1 MTKGKKEPKE
11 KEVKS
16 EKVETTSEAVEETKT
31 EKSAK
36 PKSEPKKE
44 VKAKKPEGI
53 WSCNLYIRGYGHVK
67 EGEDVTAE
75 AVALLKEPAKYVE

>member
-1 MTKGKKEPKE
+1 MAKSQPK
-11 KEVKS
+11 
-16 EKVETTSEAVEETKT
+16 
-31 EKSAK
+31 AK
-36 PKSEPKKE
+36 AAAISPSPEPKKE
-44 VKAKKPEGI
+44 VKAKKPEGV